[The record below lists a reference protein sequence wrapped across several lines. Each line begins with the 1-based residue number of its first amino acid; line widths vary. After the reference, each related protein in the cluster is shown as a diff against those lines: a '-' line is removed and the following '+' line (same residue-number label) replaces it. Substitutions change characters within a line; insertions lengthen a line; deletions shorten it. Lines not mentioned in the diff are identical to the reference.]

1 MYILGPC
8 GSLQQAVL
16 QGWEFLPPP
25 QVPQVFTVKGIEA
38 FFPCA
43 GTLGCTVCL
52 APQLFLSIY
61 LHTDVGPPSL
71 PATTLTCILSAP
83 PPVWMNASS
92 LTPWLSDFHTV
103 KFSGSSDYFLL
114 LNLLL
119 SFFWLCEQAKYIY
132 LLLHLGWK
140 SWYTVTWWR
149 IHGSIFFS
157 LRQEVWALFEE
168 GTLSGP
174 CGRIVHAI
182 GPTWVHSS

>member
-1 MYILGPC
+1 MCVLVHLLCSKGWSLRYLPGWGYPLCCIVALPVGQGPEREQCCLLGSRPAFSYSPTPIYKQMGPSGADSQVDGFVYILGPC

-52 APQLFLSIY
+52 ASQLFLSIY

-83 PPVWMNASS
+83 PPV
-92 LTPWLSDFHTV
+92 
-103 KFSGSSDYFLL
+103 
-114 LNLLL
+114 
-119 SFFWLCEQAKYIY
+119 
-132 LLLHLGWK
+132 
-140 SWYTVTWWR
+140 
-149 IHGSIFFS
+149 
-157 LRQEVWALFEE
+157 
-168 GTLSGP
+168 
-174 CGRIVHAI
+174 
-182 GPTWVHSS
+182 

>member
-1 MYILGPC
+1 MGATHGTTLWCCMWGRGLRGNNATCSAFGGFQSLLPLPTSKLGPSGADSQVGSFMYILGPC

-83 PPVWMNASS
+83 PPV
-92 LTPWLSDFHTV
+92 
-103 KFSGSSDYFLL
+103 
-114 LNLLL
+114 
-119 SFFWLCEQAKYIY
+119 
-132 LLLHLGWK
+132 
-140 SWYTVTWWR
+140 
-149 IHGSIFFS
+149 
-157 LRQEVWALFEE
+157 
-168 GTLSGP
+168 
-174 CGRIVHAI
+174 
-182 GPTWVHSS
+182 